1 MTLQSSGAI
10 SLDDIHVEAG
20 GSTGSQATINDA
32 DIRALISKSAGAQ
45 MAFNEW
51 YGASAYTQTSHTG
64 LASYVAPST
73 NQYGTTTQERRI
85 VGDDSQGV
93 GQQTN
98 NLFIY
103 FYGFSFEHLAD
114 FSPFTLNSRST
125 EVQELKSQNT
135 MSTIRFSMV
144 DVTGGNNRSSGNGH
158 PQNVNDVFTSIK
170 IKNNSSNAEVTLNRS
185 AASYQNTVQTVL
197 GRVASGNGY
206 SVSRWTWTGV
216 TNVMPTSHNNVTV
229 TITLQ

>member
-1 MTLQSSGAI
+1 MPLQSSGAI

-73 NQYGTTTQERRI
+73 DQYGNVTQERRI
-85 VGDDSQGV
+85 VGDDSQGTNK
-93 GQQTN
+93 QTAIKFM
-98 NLFIY
+98 LMVLAFA
-103 FYGFSFEHLAD
+103 HLAD
-114 FSPFTLNSRST
+114 FSPFTLEFPKCSWFNTEKPRYVNNS
-125 EVQELKSQNT
+125 
-135 MSTIRFSMV
+135 FSIV
-144 DVTGGNNRSSGNGH
+144 DVTGGDNRSSGNGH

-170 IKNNSSNAEVTLNRS
+170 IKNNSSNA
-185 AASYQNTVQTVL
+185 
-197 GRVASGNGY
+197 G
-206 SVSRWTWTGV
+206 
-216 TNVMPTSHNNVTV
+216 
-229 TITLQ
+229 

>member
-1 MTLQSSGAI
+1 MALQSSSGAI

-73 NQYGTTTQERRI
+73 DQYGNVTQERRI
-85 VGDDSQGV
+85 VGDDSQGT

-98 NLFIY
+98 SNKIY
-103 FYGFSFEHLAD
+103 AYGFSFAHLAD
-114 FSPFTLNSRST
+114 FSSFTLNSRSA
-125 EVQELKSQNT
+125 EVQELKSQGT
-135 MSTIRFSMV
+135 MSTIRLLV
-144 DVTGGNNRSSGNGH
+144 DVTGGDNRSSGNGH

-185 AASYQNTVQTVL
+185 AASYQNTVQPTL
-197 GRVASGNGY
+197 GRISSGNGY
-206 SVSRWTWTGV
+206 SVSRWT
-216 TNVMPTSHNNVTV
+216 
-229 TITLQ
+229 

>member
-51 YGASAYTQTSHTG
+51 YGASAYIQTSHTG

-73 NQYGTTTQERRI
+73 GGYVTVQERRI
-85 VGDDSQGV
+85 VGDDSQGT
-93 GQQTN
+93 GPQTN
-98 NLFIY
+98 NNKIY
-103 FYGFSFEHLAD
+103 AYGFSFAHLAD
-114 FSPFTLNSRST
+114 FSPFTLNSRSA
-125 EVQELKSQNT
+125 EVQELKSQGT
-135 MSTIRFSMV
+135 MSTIRFSIV
-144 DVTGGNNRSSGNGH
+144 DVTGGNNLSSGNGH

-185 AASYQNTVQTVL
+185 AASYQNTVQTVF
-197 GRVASGNGY
+197 GRISSGNGY

>member
-1 MTLQSSGAI
+1 MMPIFVL
-10 SLDDIHVEAG
+10 
-20 GSTGSQATINDA
+20 
-32 DIRALISKSAGAQ
+32 LISKSAGAQ

-73 NQYGTTTQERRI
+73 GGYVTVQERRI
-85 VGDDSQGV
+85 VGDDSQGT

-98 NLFIY
+98 NNKIY
-103 FYGFSFEHLAD
+103 AYGFSAAHLAD
-114 FSPFTLNSRST
+114 FSPFTLNSRNT
-125 EVQELKSQNT
+125 EVQELKSQGT

-170 IKNNSSNAEVTLNRS
+170 IKNNSTNAEVTLNRS

-197 GRVASGNGY
+197 GRITSGNGY